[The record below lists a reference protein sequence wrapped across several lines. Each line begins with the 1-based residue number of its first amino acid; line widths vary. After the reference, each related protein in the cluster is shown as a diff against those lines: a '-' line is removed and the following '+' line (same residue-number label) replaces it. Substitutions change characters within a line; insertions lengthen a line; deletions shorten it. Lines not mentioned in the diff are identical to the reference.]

1 MRGNHIDEVAKSEG
15 LFINQTK
22 SFKRKTLQFI
32 QRLLAPYEVKNS

>member
-22 SFKRKTLQFI
+22 SVKRE
-32 QRLLAPYEVKNS
+32 RLCNLYKDYWHPTK